1 MRSINALAL
10 VLMVSLAA
18 CTSRPIRNVDNDP
31 VVTSGKP
38 ATMAGVEQAIVR
50 AGKGLGWVM
59 TPVKPGELSGR
70 LSLREHVAVV
80 DITYDTKRF
89 SIKYKDSENLDHA
102 DGNIHRNY
110 NGWIENLEREIRAN
124 LQRM

>member
-102 DGNIHRNY
+102 GDNIHRNY